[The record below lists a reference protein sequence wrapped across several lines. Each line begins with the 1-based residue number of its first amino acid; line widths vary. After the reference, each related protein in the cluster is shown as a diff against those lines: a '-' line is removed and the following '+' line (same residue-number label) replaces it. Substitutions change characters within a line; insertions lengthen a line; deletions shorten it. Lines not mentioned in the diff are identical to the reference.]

1 MTGKKRSDLSGRPDD
16 DRPSA
21 KRAGGTQFAGT
32 VLIAAALFNIPKIV
46 LPPATTEERMMIVV
60 LSAMILAGLILLGL
74 PALLKL
80 LNSRRK

>member
-1 MTGKKRSDLSGRPDD
+1 MTGKKRSDLPDRPDD
-16 DRPSA
+16 GRPPA

-32 VLIAAALFNIPKIV
+32 VLIAAALFNISKIV